1 MPLVCSTFF
10 LRLRGMAENNEFVVI
25 SNGKKV
31 QTMCK
36 KELFVVSAAIVMAMA
51 MVMFFPATGNAG
63 SPDPPSPPILNEVL
77 NKLENIPPAWS
88 QTLQC
93 DLTACP
99 RFELVM
105 GEAAVLDHETGLVW
119 QRTVNLATW
128 TWAEAINKCVTQP
141 TGDRWGWHLPTI
153 EQLESLMV
161 HRDPGE
167 APKLPVGHPFIN
179 VSIDGPYW
187 TATTY
192 TGTPSSAWTLSFGEG
207 PPMSR
212 IQGAPKGDKKYMWCV
227 RGEQTV
233 NHDQ

>member
-1 MPLVCSTFF
+1 
-10 LRLRGMAENNEFVVI
+10 MAEHNGFVVI
-25 SNGKKV
+25 SNEKEV
-31 QTMCK
+31 QAMCR
-36 KELFVVSAAIVMAMA
+36 KELFFVGAAIVMVMAMA
-51 MVMFFPATGNAG
+51 MFFPVTVTAG
-63 SPDPPSPPILNEVL
+63 SLGPPSPPILNEGL
-77 NKLENIPPAWS
+77 NKLDNIPPAWS

-119 QRTVNLATW
+119 QRTVNLSSW
-128 TWAEAINKCVTQP
+128 PWADAINKCVTQP

-161 HRDPGE
+161 HRTPGV
-167 APKLPVGHPFIN
+167 APKLPEGHPFIN
-179 VSIDGPYW
+179 VSIDVGYW

-192 TGTPSSAWTLSFGEG
+192 TGIPSSAWTLSFGEG

-212 IQGAPKGDKKYMWCV
+212 IGGADKGELRHMWCV

-233 NHDQ
+233 NHDQY

>member
-1 MPLVCSTFF
+1 MY
-10 LRLRGMAENNEFVVI
+10 R
-25 SNGKKV
+25 
-31 QTMCK
+31 
-36 KELFVVSAAIVMAMA
+36 KELCVLGVAIVMVTAV
-51 MVMFFPATGNAG
+51 VMFFPVTGTADSTG
-63 SPDPPSPPILNEVL
+63 PPTPPILNEVL
-77 NKLENIPPAWS
+77 NKLDNIQGQLDNIPPAWS

-93 DLTACP
+93 DATACP

-105 GEAAVLDHETGLVW
+105 NGAAVLDHETGLVW
-119 QRTVNLATW
+119 QRTVNLSSW
-128 TWAEAINKCVTQP
+128 PWADAINKCVTQP

-161 HRDPGE
+161 HRTPGV
-167 APKLPVGHPFIN
+167 APKLPEGHPFIN

-192 TGTPSSAWTLSFGEG
+192 TGTPSSAWVLSFGEG

-212 IQGAPKGDKKYMWCV
+212 VVEADKGELRHMWCV

-233 NHDQ
+233 NHDQY